1 MFDHVNP
8 WKIFFD
14 FVSGNGNTRVT
25 LQDATQ
31 KSFFVECDD
40 QFELLL
46 DELGI
51 REVIGEDDEALR
63 TMWNNLKVREEYR
76 LRTILLAN
84 IKVLECIIKAFQ
96 VIIVY
101 YSAGSKPW
109 YDGKL
114 WSCFISTHRRSREK
128 TDRTKADGNSISV
141 QESSSRRT
149 FETSIWRYGDTNA
162 KGTWHLWRH
171 ISYASVV
178 KCTK

>member
-1 MFDHVNP
+1 MD
-8 WKIFFD
+8 
-14 FVSGNGNTRVT
+14 SGNDNTRVT

-84 IKVLECIIKAFQ
+84 MNYRMYNQGFPSNNCMSLKHIEFRLQMAFH
-96 VIIVY
+96 
-101 YSAGSKPW
+101 G
-109 YDGKL
+109 L
-114 WSCFISTHRRSREK
+114 
-128 TDRTKADGNSISV
+128 
-141 QESSSRRT
+141 
-149 FETSIWRYGDTNA
+149 
-162 KGTWHLWRH
+162 
-171 ISYASVV
+171 
-178 KCTK
+178 